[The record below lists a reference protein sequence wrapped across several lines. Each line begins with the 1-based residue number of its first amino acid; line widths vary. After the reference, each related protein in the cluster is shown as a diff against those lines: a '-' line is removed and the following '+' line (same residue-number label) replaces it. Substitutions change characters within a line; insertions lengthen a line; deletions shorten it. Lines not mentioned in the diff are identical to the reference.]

1 MRNVHEVALRPAEQI
16 VLLTTSVPTISSVPS
31 PEYPKDWDFKC
42 SRCREAFTITQG
54 ELIFQ
59 CIPRLSENAH
69 GDRPLPPIFFRPA
82 PYRIIPECAKLTIV
96 QSRKQTYSM
105 EMPSTGERREITRRV
120 NAKEAET
127 IQQSKELASKTR
139 RFSALADTKN
149 LERRNQQLNGLPRV
163 RKSMP

>member
-1 MRNVHEVALRPAEQI
+1 
-16 VLLTTSVPTISSVPS
+16 
-31 PEYPKDWDFKC
+31 
-42 SRCREAFTITQG
+42 
-54 ELIFQ
+54 
-59 CIPRLSENAH
+59 
-69 GDRPLPPIFFRPA
+69 
-82 PYRIIPECAKLTIV
+82 
-96 QSRKQTYSM
+96 M